1 MAEAKMGIGDFLQFL
16 MKIQA
21 NIVALKQEM
30 DKIYFDFNNFY
41 VNQIGACQDK
51 IVDSCREK
59 ILANMNLLKP
69 GDVKRLENTKKTE
82 TENFKK
88 RLVDLQNAVKDA
100 KAAKQDI
107 EAKASGEI
115 DELRKQNPEFDK
127 REESLKAEK
136 FRIEKKIK
144 KLRQELA
151 GASNIFTWIF
161 NLGKIR
167 KLRLELNDAIKKYSN
182 TEAKIEEVRRL
193 WEEKKVSISKE
204 QQDLQDKWQK
214 AVIQL
219 AQRKQDIEYLQK
231 NFDTVVLKSAINTL
245 LKDPDAP
252 LDAGDETVM
261 KDLKSI
267 NKEKKEYEEGLREAV
282 EISGLLEGLQNGSK
296 NIVSSVQALK
306 EEEDT
311 NSAYLQKLD
320 LDLPPQGN
328 TFLDASQALKDKLS
342 DTEFQGKHPSEFSAI
357 IKDAIGHAFST
368 ENIQAFFDSLGS
380 ALKTATKKWG

>member
-1 MAEAKMGIGDFLQFL
+1 MAEVKMGIGDFLKFL

-41 VNQIGACQDK
+41 VNQIGARQDK

-69 GDVKRLENTKKTE
+69 GDVRRLEETKKTE

-100 KAAKQDI
+100 GAAKQDI

-127 REESLKAEK
+127 REEALKAD
-136 FRIEKKIK
+136 IADLDNKIK
-144 KLRQELA
+144 QQNEELKRTS
-151 GASNIFTWIF
+151 GFFTWIF

-167 KLRLELNDAIKKYSN
+167 KLRFELNDTIKQYSD
-182 TEAKIEEVRRL
+182 TEAKIEEVRKL
-193 WEEKKVSISKE
+193 WEEKNTAVTKDQK
-204 QQDLQDKWQK
+204 DLQDQWQK

-219 AQRKQDIEYLQK
+219 AQRKQDLEYLQK

-245 LKDPDAP
+245 LKDPDVP

-267 NKEKKEYEEGLREAV
+267 NQEKREYEEGLKEGV
-282 EISGLLEGLQNGSK
+282 EISALLEGLQNGLK

-357 IKDAIGHAFST
+357 IKDAIGHAFRT

-380 ALKTATKKWG
+380 ALKTAAKKWG